1 MIVSQNLGDPPFRSL
16 LSFSFRT
23 QNIESPF
30 FSDIWGLSWTL
41 CILIVFKHFF
51 PGIYFFFSSKESYC
65 FCKSLIGKH
74 AQKRNK
80 NLLVW
85 DRTEWREVYIG
96 MQTSSGCSR
105 KLDFFLEILKTANL
119 VQCPQVEE
127 QRVCE
132 TCGRAN
138 IIFDGSSLLISLPT
152 HLVPSTRMCVIDT
165 EREGEKRESRS
176 RRREAV
182 HESID
187 LAILERLQPYTSLG
201 YPSIPFSFSSNNS
214 GAFSLKKFMYLWQRV
229 SYCFFLGDVICSD

>member
-1 MIVSQNLGDPPFRSL
+1 
-16 LSFSFRT
+16 
-23 QNIESPF
+23 
-30 FSDIWGLSWTL
+30 
-41 CILIVFKHFF
+41 
-51 PGIYFFFSSKESYC
+51 
-65 FCKSLIGKH
+65 
-74 AQKRNK
+74 
-80 NLLVW
+80 
-85 DRTEWREVYIG
+85 

-176 RRREAV
+176 RRRDAV

-229 SYCFFLGDVICSD
+229 SYCFFLGDVICSDQPENYKLPLLPPPPSSPFNQPITQICQITLPDNLSQSTWLCLHLNILAQTTILSLELAATSLLALFFHSVLI